1 MSDYYSKSLEY
12 KNNYQTTVDDVQS
25 EFLNK
30 VSNNIWEL
38 DSRDQDTL
46 LGKISYTQAVGYV
59 NTANETDLPKLNN
72 MSAEGAQNP
81 MNPIVETDR
90 QYAQKFGDFS
100 SGKRSEDIKVQV
112 EAINFDIELT
122 KQVNYWLSVLPDEF
136 EPSLVKE
143 IKKLL
148 KANPQEA
155 FKKLYSSESFW
166 KKVLAKEPKL
176 QEQYLSLL
184 QKLEEFPG
192 YAKYA
197 KEYLYNNEKI
207 WNILYSNEKLQ
218 NILFAFVGSK
228 QAIEAMPAKIAEKLY
243 NSSSFFDNLAK
254 APEWIQTRALDLMA
268 SAEDGSFWSKMVG
281 DCSKLSGFF
290 SKVSSTLQKVQSG
303 KFMTAVSK
311 LIKSP
316 LAKKIANNPVV
327 KKLMGPWGGII
338 IDSGFSAFQNYNNPK
353 DGAYHSIGKSVMSGT
368 VEAIK
373 NTSVLDGALI
383 GAEIG
388 MTVGGPAGMITGAI
402 VGVGVVGLKNLGFYV
417 LEKTGWDKKIKD
429 GAYSLYDTVADSQ
442 VGQAISS
449 GVSKVKNTAG
459 QAIRSAETAVKNSVS
474 DTISSGKKIIQNIF
488 STATKDVLTSNTSSV
503 SLGWFS

>member
-1 MSDYYSKSLEY
+1 MSDYYNKSLEY

-30 VSNNIWEL
+30 VSNNIGEL

-100 SGKRSEDIKVQV
+100 SGKRSEDIKAQV

-122 KQVNYWLSVLPDEF
+122 KQVNYWLSVLPGGF

-143 IKKLL
+143 IEKLL
-148 KANPQEA
+148 KTNPQEA

-281 DCSKLSGFF
+281 DGSKLSGFF

-338 IDSGFSAFQNYNNPK
+338 IDSGFSAFQNYNDPK
-353 DGAYHSIGKSVMSGT
+353 DGAYHSIGKSVIGGT
-368 VEAIK
+368 IDSIK
-373 NTSVLDGALI
+373 NASYLDGVLI
-383 GAEIG
+383 GAELG
-388 MTVGGPAGMITGAI
+388 MGGGVAGMVIGGAI
-402 VGVGVVGLKNLGFYV
+402 GFGAVAAKNILGYFV
-417 LEKTGWDKKIKD
+417 PDWDTKLKD
-429 GAYSLYDTVADSQ
+429 GAYSLYDKVADSQ

-459 QAIRSAETAVKNSVS
+459 QAIRSAETIVKNAVS

-488 STATKDVLTSNTSSV
+488 STATKDVLTPNTSSV